1 MKSFRLAAGVASAVF
16 MAGAHA
22 AELPDSSRA
31 EIEALIRGLGASRC
45 EFYRNGHWYGGP
57 EAAGHLRRKFAYLS
71 ERGMIDST
79 EDFIAK
85 GATRSSFSGLPYKV
99 RCDGGEPQTSSQWF
113 ADELRAARA
122 GGSGDPLPS
131 GGPGH

>member
-1 MKSFRLAAGVASAVF
+1 MKVFRLAAGFACAVS
-16 MAGAHA
+16 MAGVQG
-22 AELPDSSRA
+22 AELPDASRT

-71 ERGMIDST
+71 ERGMISST

-85 GATRSSFSGLPYKV
+85 GASRSSFSGLPYKV
-99 RCDGGEPQTSSQWF
+99 RCDGG
-113 ADELRAARA
+113 
-122 GGSGDPLPS
+122 
-131 GGPGH
+131 